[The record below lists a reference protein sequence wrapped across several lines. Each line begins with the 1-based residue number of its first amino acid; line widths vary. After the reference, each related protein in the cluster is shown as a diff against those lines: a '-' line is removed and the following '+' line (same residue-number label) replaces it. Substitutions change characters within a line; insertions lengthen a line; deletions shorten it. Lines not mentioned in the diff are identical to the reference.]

1 MEFDVVSEG
10 LQFPEGPVPL
20 LDGSVIIVEIACQRV
35 TRISP
40 DGSKDVVCQTGGGPN
55 GAAVGPDGA
64 LYICN
69 NGGMRFSRTRDGL
82 VYSEGAADDW
92 SGGSIQRLLLESGH
106 MSTLYSHC
114 EGARLRSPN
123 DIVFDRSGGFWFTDM
138 GRADGERI
146 ERGAIY
152 YARTDG
158 SSIRKVPIPVLTP
171 NGIGLSP
178 DGKILWIAETL
189 TSRLLGIELA
199 GPGEPTRQT
208 SWFEPP
214 SVLGPLP
221 GLQMFDSLAVEARG
235 RICVAT
241 PLTGA
246 ISIFDQRG
254 LIEQIAI
261 PDPIPTNIAFG
272 GPDFRTA
279 WVTCGGTGR
288 LLKARWPRP
297 GLPPS
302 FQAGVA

>member
-1 MEFDVVSEG
+1 MHFEIIAEG
-10 LQFPEGPVPL
+10 LLFPEGPVPMD
-20 LDGSVIIVEIACQRV
+20 DGSVIVVEIARQTV
-35 TRISP
+35 TRIAP
-40 DGSKDVVCQTGGGPN
+40 DGRKDILCQTGGGPN
-55 GAAVGPDGA
+55 GAALGPDGA

-92 SGGSIQRLLLESGH
+92 SGGSIQRVALESGQ
-106 MSTLYSHC
+106 MSTLFSHC
-114 EGARLRSPN
+114 EGALLRSPN

-138 GRADGERI
+138 GRADEARI
-146 ERGAIY
+146 DRGAIF
-152 YARTDG
+152 YARADG
-158 SSIRKVPIPVLTP
+158 SLIRKVPIPVMTP

-178 DGKILWIAETL
+178 DGKILWVAETL

-199 GPGEPTRQT
+199 APGELAREV

-214 SVLGPLP
+214 LVLGPLP
-221 GLQMFDSLAVEARG
+221 GLQMFDSLAVEAG
-235 RICVAT
+235 GHICVAT
-241 PLTGA
+241 PLTGT
-246 ISIFDQRG
+246 ISIFDEAG
-254 LIEQIAI
+254 LIEQIAV

-272 GPDFRTA
+272 GPDFQTA

-302 FQAGVA
+302 FPPGAP